1 MRSKFDRQPVASFMS
16 RKRRRDYATW
26 SWRLERSAQEEDPAD
41 APIPP
46 FLVTVQ
52 GSAVHVVCDTLEQ
65 AREQAELLSQ
75 QRQRRVL
82 VQEEGAAKPIASVG
96 PPEDNSA
103 GRD

>member
-1 MRSKFDRQPVASFMS
+1 
-16 RKRRRDYATW
+16 
-26 SWRLERSAQEEDPAD
+26 
-41 APIPP
+41 
-46 FLVTVQ
+46 
-52 GSAVHVVCDTLEQ
+52 VHVVCDTLEQ

-82 VQEEGAAKPIASVG
+82 VQEEGAAKPIASVE